1 MARPGIRTT
10 YGGLWRFLAVA
21 LIAQAVLI
29 LAAWLVVKHALP
41 LLDDWMLNT
50 ALHNLGL
57 AR

>member
-21 LIAQAVLI
+21 LIAQAVL
-29 LAAWLVVKHALP
+29 LLVLWLVVKHALP
-41 LLDDWMLNT
+41 ILDDWMINT

-57 AR
+57 K